1 MPIRVRAT
9 TKELTRLKKGFYK
22 EPIEIE
28 VRQTMESPD
37 AYLVVTY
44 VSNKNWRDV
53 VYERGQS

>member
-1 MPIRVRAT
+1 MVIRIRASM
-9 TKELTRLKKGFYK
+9 KELTRLKKGFHK

-28 VRQTMESPD
+28 VRQTTESPD

-53 VYERGQS
+53 VYE

>member
-1 MPIRVRAT
+1 MPIRIRASI
-9 TKELTRLKKGFYK
+9 KELTRLKKGFYK

-28 VRQTMESPD
+28 VRQTTESPD

-53 VYERGQS
+53 VYE